1 MPARPDDGVTMV
13 ELVVVIAMMGA
24 LMAFAVVGWT
34 AWASASAQDGAAS
47 TLEGTLRQAQ
57 QQAVSDGWATCV
69 QFDATADTWTTYEG
83 ACGSGGATLAGPV
96 GLGDERL
103 DLVDVAFVPAAGG
116 STTGVTFSARGTA
129 SPGRVR
135 IARDG
140 GDRVVTITVEGLTG
154 RVTTR

>member
-24 LMAFAVVGWT
+24 LMAFAVVGWS
-34 AWASASAQDGAAS
+34 AWARASAQDGAAS

-69 QFDATADTWTTYEG
+69 QFDAAADTWTTYEG
-83 ACGSGGATLAGPV
+83 ACGSGGAVLTGPV
-96 GLGDERL
+96 GLGDGRL
-103 DLVDVAFVPAAGG
+103 DLVDVAFSPTTGG
-116 STTGVTFSARGTA
+116 STAGVTFSARGTA
-129 SPGRVR
+129 TPGRVR

-140 GDRVVTITVEGLTG
+140 SDRVVTIAVEGLTG

>member
-24 LMAFAVVGWT
+24 LMAFAVVGWS
-34 AWASASAQDGAAS
+34 AWARASAQDGAAS

-69 QFDATADTWTTYEG
+69 QFDAAADTWTTYEG
-83 ACGSGGATLAGPV
+83 ACGSGGAALTGPV
-96 GLGDERL
+96 GLGDGRL
-103 DLVDVAFVPAAGG
+103 DLVDVAFSPTTGG
-116 STTGVTFSARGTA
+116 STAGVT
-129 SPGRVR
+129 
-135 IARDG
+135 IA
-140 GDRVVTITVEGLTG
+140 VEGLTG